1 MTNANHHG
9 ENDDSLEPV
18 EEKAEQGAQENR
30 SAMEKRFSVTGF
42 PSPPPDRANKPGVKK
57 ITQLEWLM
65 PDYDKQEVPEP
76 VKEIA
81 NLAEEIETAAGVQR
95 KLQEVPAS
103 EPAQLNPLNEPYPKR
118 ATQTSTQAESA
129 AQELK
134 QRPEAAPENQEVRQ
148 SPQAYLQ
155 NGSTEQD
162 LQSNQYFDNLDATRV
177 PPLPRSLATPAD
189 LENTMPS
196 RDNAQSRKNQAQE
209 DAPAYSKE
217 ALAAIP
223 TPRATT
229 ETKRPITETK
239 RPLTE
244 EPSEPV
250 IRKSRLPRSFTKG
263 EKYSQEEHP
272 QEEEAETKGARKTR
286 SLSRSIERPSA
297 LGGIFESRRS
307 KITAIL
313 VGSIALGFTIGLTA
327 FLAMPRSDK
336 EKDREFARDTN
347 TTKATISAERKAGQ
361 AQSPSLPF
369 LKLDTSYK
377 TIEEAEVGFDEAVS
391 KGELND
397 AQKAIDQAQKLA
409 PESLGFQEKQGLL
422 HHLKGDSESALQVLN
437 DVLQK
442 SPRHLP
448 ALFDR
453 AFIYFSQGKF
463 KKAQLDY
470 TLINAIEPGNENALL
485 GLALCKLKTG
495 ETEAG
500 LSTLSK
506 ITAEN
511 PANTLAHRAAG
522 EEFLKDGDYERAVS
536 AFSRALDTTSPDA
549 EILALRARA
558 YLLGGNK
565 EKAVADYAE
574 AISLQSK
581 PEWKADLEIA
591 KSQP

>member
-1 MTNANHHG
+1 VTNANHHD
-9 ENDDSLEPV
+9 EDDDSLEPLQ
-18 EEKAEQGAQENR
+18 ERGEQSAQDNR

-42 PSPPPDRANKPGVKK
+42 PSPPPDRVNKPGVKK

-95 KLQEVPAS
+95 KQQEA
-103 EPAQLNPLNEPYPKR
+103 AQPKSLDPQNEPYPKR
-118 ATQTSTQAESA
+118 AS
-129 AQELK
+129 
-134 QRPEAAPENQEVRQ
+134 PEIRQSPETPPHSQEVRQ

-155 NGSTEQD
+155 EVQNEQSS
-162 LQSNQYFDNLDATRV
+162 QNQQNFDGLDATRV

-196 RDNAQSRKNQAQE
+196 KDNNQKIQSQE
-209 DAPAYSKE
+209 NAAADSKEALAAYSKE

-229 ETKRPITETK
+229 ESKRPITESK
-239 RPLTE
+239 RPLAE
-244 EPSEPV
+244 EPSEPAV
-250 IRKSRLPRSFTKG
+250 RKSRLPRSFTKG
-263 EKYSQEEHP
+263 DERQD
-272 QEEEAETKGARKTR
+272 EEAESRGARRTR

-327 FLAMPRSDK
+327 FLVMPRSDK
-336 EKDREFARDTN
+336 DKDRDLANYNTADATSEGRNSAPNKTPN
-347 TTKATISAERKAGQ
+347 TTPNKT
-361 AQSPSLPF
+361 PTLPF
-369 LKLDTSYK
+369 LKLDTNYK
-377 TIEEAEVGFDEAVS
+377 TLEEAEAGFDEAVA

-397 AQKAIDQAQKLA
+397 AQKALDQAQKLA
-409 PESLGFQEKQGLL
+409 PESLSAQEKQGLL
-422 HHLKGDSESALQVLN
+422 HHLKGDSDSALQVLSE
-437 DVLQK
+437 VLQK

-453 AFIYFSQGKF
+453 AFIYFAQGKF

-485 GLALCKLKTG
+485 GLALCKLRTG

-511 PANTLAHRAAG
+511 PSNTLAHRAAG
-522 EEFLKDGDYERAVS
+522 EEFLKAGDYERAVS
-536 AFSRALDTTSPDA
+536 AFSRALDSSSSDA

-565 EKAVADYAE
+565 DKAVADYAE
-574 AISLQSK
+574 AISINSK
-581 PEWKADLEIA
+581 PEWKADLEVA
-591 KSQP
+591 RSQP

>member
-18 EEKAEQGAQENR
+18 EEREEQSVQENR

-42 PSPPPDRANKPGVKK
+42 PSPPPDRVNKPGVKK

-95 KLQEVPAS
+95 KQQEAAAL
-103 EPAQLNPLNEPYPKR
+103 EPAPPNPLNEPYPKR
-118 ATQTSTQAESA
+118 ATQASNHFEQA
-129 AQELK
+129 AQEIK
-134 QRPEAAPENQEVRQ
+134 QRPEEARHSQEVRQ

-155 NGSTEQD
+155 DGSQQD
-162 LQSNQYFDNLDATRV
+162 SQSRQNFDNLDATRV
-177 PPLPRSLATPAD
+177 PPLPRSLSTPAD
-189 LENTMPS
+189 LENTRPS
-196 RDNAQSRKNQAQE
+196 KDNAQAQKEQAQE
-209 DAPAYSKE
+209 STPTYSKE

-239 RPLTE
+239 RPLSE
-244 EPSEPV
+244 EPSEPAT
-250 IRKSRLPRSFTKG
+250 RKSRLPRSFTKDQ
-263 EKYSQEEHP
+263 KYSQGEE
-272 QEEEAETKGARKTR
+272 EEEAETKGARRTR

-297 LGGIFESRRS
+297 LGGIFESRRG
-307 KITAIL
+307 KIAAIL
-313 VGSIALGFTIGLTA
+313 VGSIALGFAIGLTA
-327 FLAMPRSDK
+327 FLAMPRGDK
-336 EKDREFARDTN
+336 DKDRDFARDNN
-347 TTKATISAERKAGQ
+347 TADATTTRNRNSAQNKT
-361 AQSPSLPF
+361 PSLPF

-377 TIEEAEVGFDEAVS
+377 TIEEAEAGFDEAVS
-391 KGELND
+391 KGELSD
-397 AQKAIDQAQKLA
+397 AQKALDQAHKLA
-409 PESLGFQEKQGLL
+409 PESLNAQEKQGLL
-422 HHLKGDSESALQVLN
+422 HHLKGDSQSALQVLN

-453 AFIYFSQGKF
+453 ALIYFAQGKF

-511 PANTLAHRAAG
+511 PGNTLAHRAAG
-522 EEFLKDGDYERAVS
+522 EEFLKDGDYERSVS

-574 AISLQSK
+574 AISLKSK

-591 KSQP
+591 KGQP

>member
-1 MTNANHHG
+1 MNNANHHD
-9 ENDDSLEPV
+9 EDDDSLEPLQ
-18 EEKAEQGAQENR
+18 ERGEQSAQDNR

-42 PSPPPDRANKPGVKK
+42 PSPPPDRVNKPGVKK

-95 KLQEVPAS
+95 KQQEA
-103 EPAQLNPLNEPYPKR
+103 AQPKSLDPQNEPYPKR
-118 ATQTSTQAESA
+118 AS
-129 AQELK
+129 
-134 QRPEAAPENQEVRQ
+134 PEIRQSPETPPHSQEVRQ

-155 NGSTEQD
+155 EVQNEQNFQNEQNLD
-162 LQSNQYFDNLDATRV
+162 GLDATRV

-196 RDNAQSRKNQAQE
+196 KDNNQKIQSQE
-209 DAPAYSKE
+209 NAAAYSKE

-229 ETKRPITETK
+229 ESKRPITENK
-239 RPLTE
+239 RPLAE
-244 EPSEPV
+244 EPSEPAV
-250 IRKSRLPRSFTKG
+250 RKSRLPRSFTKG
-263 EKYSQEEHP
+263 DERQD
-272 QEEEAETKGARKTR
+272 EEAESRGARRTR
-286 SLSRSIERPSA
+286 SLSRSLERPSA

-327 FLAMPRSDK
+327 FLVMPRSDK
-336 EKDREFARDTN
+336 DKDRDLANYNTADATSEGRISAPNKTPN
-347 TTKATISAERKAGQ
+347 TTPNKT
-361 AQSPSLPF
+361 PTLPF
-369 LKLDTSYK
+369 LKLDTNYK
-377 TIEEAEVGFDEAVS
+377 TLEEAEAGFDEAVA

-397 AQKAIDQAQKLA
+397 AQKALDQAQKLA
-409 PESLGFQEKQGLL
+409 PESLSAQEKQGLL
-422 HHLKGDSESALQVLN
+422 HHLKGDSDSALQVLSE
-437 DVLQK
+437 VLQK
-442 SPRHLP
+442 SPRHRP

-453 AFIYFSQGKF
+453 AFIYFAQGKF

-485 GLALCKLKTG
+485 GLALCKLRTG

-511 PANTLAHRAAG
+511 PSNTLAHRAAG
-522 EEFLKDGDYERAVS
+522 EEFLKAGDYERAVS
-536 AFSRALDTTSPDA
+536 AFSRALDSSSSDA

-565 EKAVADYAE
+565 DKAVADYAE
-574 AISLQSK
+574 AISINSK
-581 PEWKADLEIA
+581 PEWKADLEVA
-591 KSQP
+591 RSQP